1 MASEQ
6 QNRSILSEALYRY
19 HYGLGLYAVRLMR
32 HTWRRFL
39 RLTAKPRRLVRY
51 WWTRRVVRPVH
62 RFFHQQQLLRERLV
76 SGFREL
82 GAAARDKES
91 SFFSCFFGL
100 CRGAVRHY
108 SASLTAI
115 GRLVGP
121 IVGAAALAV
130 TVLLWSSTP
139 FCLQLTYHGNTL
151 GVIDNAAVY
160 DAAAGLARGRVIN
173 ADNSFSVDAV
183 PVFSMTMQKG
193 QTALSEAEV
202 CDAILRTSGN
212 SIAEGTGV
220 YVGGSFM
227 GALESREDM
236 EGLLQS
242 ILDSHYDKS
251 DPDQRADFVQK
262 TETVDGLFPIS
273 TVFDTEALRER
284 LTAKKVTERT
294 YMVQAGDTANSIARK
309 NDMTLAELMKLNP
322 LLTDSN
328 KLQIGDRLVI
338 ERGENF
344 LQVAMI
350 KTVRYT
356 ESIDYN
362 TQTVYRDDK
371 PVTYSKVTTKGQE
384 GSQDVVAEVSYVDG
398 AETGTKIVSTTVTK
412 QPVTK
417 VVEKGTKKVY
427 SSGGTVIEQG
437 DGIAT
442 GNMVWPVPVCRNV
455 YQKFHRG
462 HLAID
467 ISSGPIPVFRKPCLA
482 ADGGTVVYAG
492 WYYGYGYY
500 VKIDHG
506 NGLYTTYSHLDSL
519 GVVNGQQVTRG
530 QQIGRIGN
538 TGYSQGPHL
547 HFEVIKNGVKVN
559 PLNYVTP

>member
-1 MASEQ
+1 MAFQ
-6 QNRSILSEALYRY
+6 QPNNSALSEALYRY
-19 HYGLGLYAVRLMR
+19 HYGLGLHAVRLMR
-32 HTWRRFL
+32 RTWRDCL
-39 RLTAKPRRLVRY
+39 RMTTGPRRLVRY
-51 WWTRRVVRPVH
+51 WWVRRVVRPAH
-62 RFFHQQQLLRERLV
+62 RFFRQQRLLRERLG
-76 SGFREL
+76 SGLLEL

-100 CRGAVRHY
+100 CRGAVHHY
-108 SASLTAI
+108 GASLAAL
-115 GRLVGP
+115 GRLAGPVVGT
-121 IVGAAALAV
+121 AALAV
-130 TVLLWSSTP
+130 TVLLWSGTP
-139 FCLQLTYHGNTL
+139 FCLQLTYHGNEL

-160 DAAAGLARGRVIN
+160 DAGADLARGRVIN

-227 GALESREDM
+227 GALPSREEMDS
-236 EGLLQS
+236 LLQS
-242 ILDSHYDKS
+242 ILEAHYDKN

-273 TVFDTEALRER
+273 TMFGKDALRER

-294 YMVQAGDTANSIARK
+294 YMVQAGDTADSIARK
-309 NDMTLAELMKLNP
+309 NDMTVAELMKINP
-322 LLTDSN
+322 QLTDSN

-384 GSQDVVAEVSYVDG
+384 GCQDVVAEVSYVDG
-398 AETGTKIVSTTVTK
+398 VEIGTKVVSTTVTK
-412 QPVTK
+412 QPITK

-442 GNMVWPVPVCRNV
+442 GNMVWPVPVCHNV

-467 ISSGPIPVFRKPCLA
+467 ISSGPIPVFNKPCIA

-492 WYYGYGYY
+492 WYYGYGNYI
-500 VKIDHG
+500 KIDHG
-506 NGLYTTYSHLDSL
+506 NGLYTTYSHLHSL
-519 GVVNGQQVTRG
+519 GVVKGQQVSRG
-530 QQIGRIGN
+530 QEIGRVGN
-538 TGYSQGPHL
+538 TGWSEGAHL

-559 PLNYVTP
+559 PLNYVEP

>member
-1 MASEQ
+1 MASQ
-6 QNRSILSEALYRY
+6 QPNKSVLIEALYRY
-19 HYGLGLYAVRLMR
+19 HYGLGLYAVRLLR
-32 HTWRRFL
+32 HTWRSGL
-39 RLTAKPRRLVRY
+39 RVTARPRRLMRY
-51 WWTRRVVRPVH
+51 WWVRRAVRPVH
-62 RFFHQQQLLRERLV
+62 RFFHQQRLLRERLR
-76 SGFREL
+76 SGFQEL
-82 GAAARDKES
+82 GVAARDKES
-91 SFFSCFFGL
+91 SFFSCFIGL

-108 SASLTAI
+108 GAALAAL

-121 IVGAAALAV
+121 VVGAGALAV

-139 FCLQLTYHGNTL
+139 FCLQLTYHGNEL

-160 DAAAGLARGRVIN
+160 DAGAGLARGRVIN

-220 YVGGSFM
+220 YVSGSFM
-227 GALESREDM
+227 GALQSREEM

-242 ILDSHYDKS
+242 ILEAHYDKN
-251 DPDQRADFVQK
+251 DPDQRADFVQ
-262 TETVDGLFPIS
+262 TIETVDGLFPIS
-273 TVFDTEALRER
+273 TVLDTEVLREQ
-284 LTAKKVTERT
+284 LTANKVTERT
-294 YMVQAGDTANSIARK
+294 YMVQAGDTADSIARK
-309 NDMTLAELMKLNP
+309 NDMTVTQLMKLNP
-322 LLTDSN
+322 QLTDSN

-350 KTVRYT
+350 KTIRYT

-384 GSQDVVAEVSYVDG
+384 GSQDVIAEVSYVDG
-398 AETGTKIVSTTVTK
+398 TEIGTKVVSTTVTK

-417 VVEKGTKKVY
+417 VVEKGTKKVI
-427 SSGGTVIEQG
+427 SSSGTVIEQG

-442 GNMVWPVPVCRNV
+442 GNMAWPVPVCHNV

-467 ISSGPIPVFRKPCLA
+467 ISSGPIPVFNKPCVA

-506 NGLYTTYSHLDSL
+506 NGLYTTYSHLNSL
-519 GVVNGQQVTRG
+519 GVVKGQQVTRG
-530 QQIGRIGN
+530 QEIGRVGN
-538 TGYSQGPHL
+538 TGWSDGPHL